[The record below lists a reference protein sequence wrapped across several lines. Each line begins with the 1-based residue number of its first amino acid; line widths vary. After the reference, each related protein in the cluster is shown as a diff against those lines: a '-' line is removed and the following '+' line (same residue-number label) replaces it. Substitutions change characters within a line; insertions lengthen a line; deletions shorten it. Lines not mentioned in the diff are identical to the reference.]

1 MKNPVDT
8 ADYEKY
14 YFVRRIGLIRKDINK
29 DQVRW
34 DLIDFYL
41 NNISP
46 V

>member
-14 YFVRRIGLIRKDINK
+14 YFVRRIGMIKKYNNK
-29 DQVRW
+29 EQVEW

-41 NNISP
+41 NYISP
-46 V
+46 I